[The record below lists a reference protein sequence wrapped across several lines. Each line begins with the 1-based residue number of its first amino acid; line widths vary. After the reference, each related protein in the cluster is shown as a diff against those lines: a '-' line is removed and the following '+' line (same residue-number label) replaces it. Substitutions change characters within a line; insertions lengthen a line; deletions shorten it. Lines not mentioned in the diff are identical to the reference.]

1 MIKKIFAGLLALV
14 GLSIGGLGVYLAV
27 SCREKPPVLVTEPAS
42 AARQVEGL
50 MDAICSGDYDGASAY
65 LYGTPSLGA
74 EIAQGAPGEVW
85 EALTDSLSYTLSD
98 DWFASDSGLSLNAT
112 VSSLEVSSVT
122 ERLKERTEAL
132 HEKYVREAEN
142 MDEVYD
148 EKGEYSQA
156 FADRVL
162 EDGIR
167 EALKEDARQTTRE
180 ITLHL
185 VYEDGQWWVLAEE
198 DFLRW
203 ISGGVAG

>member
-1 MIKKIFAGLLALV
+1 MIKKIFAGLLALL
-14 GLSIGGLGVYLAV
+14 GLSIGGLGVCLAV

-132 HEKYVREAEN
+132 LEKYVREAEN

-185 VYEDGQWWVLAEE
+185 VHEDGQWWVLAEE